1 MSPAIDHSVL
11 FSTLDID
18 SSTSVITA
26 TSAFVDTT
34 GTAINFATTNFA
46 IAQAVALG

>member
-1 MSPAIDHSVL
+1 MCSSHPYMGNRI
-11 FSTLDID
+11 DID

-34 GTAINFATTNFA
+34 GTAINFAPTNFA